1 MHTNQG
7 LLDSL
12 SLKLRLLSSNLNSAK
27 PVTSEL
33 RLDERTGIKGFNI
46 FLQSFFVSR
55 ALEWLTQS
63 TGKITA
69 SAEEIAPCSLQG
81 LLYHHRGE

>member
-1 MHTNQG
+1 MQMHPDQG
-7 LLDSL
+7 LLAPSL
-12 SLKLRLLSSNLNSAK
+12 AASRLLSSNLNSAN

-33 RLDERTGIKGFNI
+33 RLDERIGTNGFTI
-46 FLQSFFVSR
+46 FLHNFFASS

-69 SAEEIAPCSLQG
+69 SAEEIAPFS
-81 LLYHHRGE
+81 

>member
-1 MHTNQG
+1 M
-7 LLDSL
+7 
-12 SLKLRLLSSNLNSAK
+12 SSNLNSAN

-33 RLDERTGIKGFNI
+33 KLDERIGTNGFTI
-46 FLQSFFVSR
+46 FLHNFFASS

-69 SAEEIAPCSLQG
+69 SAEEIAPFSFARESSLPPLACLQPKCYA
-81 LLYHHRGE
+81 LRINL